1 MTYMAH
7 TPPVAGGAWQLLTDH
22 LTGAARFA
30 SSFGAPLGIA
40 ELARAAAILHD
51 IGKCSKE
58 FQRYLRECHAAA
70 QSGRPAPRGRVD
82 HKAAGA
88 MAAAEITAALAM
100 VILGHHGGLTAP
112 TVVNNTLK
120 TAQADSDIRQARENA
135 RDLLTGFQLPAQSQ
149 LEQEIHTAATS
160 ELELDLL
167 LRMLYS
173 CLVDA
178 DALDTERHF
187 DPADFAHRQQAFDLS
202 AMRQRLEE
210 DQARLMG
217 QAGPTPVNRV
227 RREVYED
234 CLRAAELL
242 PGVFKLTVPTG
253 GGKTRSSLAFAL
265 RHAERHGLQRVIYA
279 IPYTSIIEQTATV
292 FRGIFP
298 DPHAVLEHHSTVVDQ
313 AGEDNDGPD
322 DASLWRRLAAEN
334 WGAPLIVTTTVQ
346 LFESLFAARPS
357 RCRKVHRLA
366 KSVIILDE
374 VQTLPETLLAPML
387 SALSTLV
394 TRYGSTIVLCT
405 ATQPALTGE
414 NPYLP
419 ALPAAREIIREPK
432 RHFDALR
439 RVEYRIE
446 AVPWTWEQAAG
457 EMHRHDQCL
466 AVLNRKKDA
475 LALLAALDDP
485 DALHLSTLLCGAHR
499 RAVLAEVRDRLTAG
513 RPCRLVSTQVVE
525 AGVDLDFPCV
535 MRAAGP
541 LDRVVQAAG
550 RCNRE
555 GRQELGKVI
564 VFTPSEGGVP
574 KGAYETACQC
584 AAQMLR
590 DPTIN
595 LDDPFIFTRYFKE
608 VYQFINLDACSIQE
622 DRTMFHFEKVA
633 EKFRMIDED
642 TVPVLVPY
650 DPQTVESLIASVRAV
665 GHISREIWQQAQQ
678 HSVSLY
684 RREFERFQREGLIED
699 VLPGSGLYRWL
710 GRYDLVRGLDTATDP
725 ADLIV

>member
-1 MTYMAH
+1 MAH
-7 TPPVAGGAWQLLTDH
+7 TPPREGGGWQPLSDH
-22 LTGAARFA
+22 LTGTARFA
-30 SSFGAPLGIA
+30 SSFGAAPGIA
-40 ELARAAAILHD
+40 ELARLAALLHD
-51 IGKCSKE
+51 IGKCSPA

-70 QSGRPAPRGRVD
+70 QAGRPAPRSRVD

-88 MAAAEITAALAM
+88 LTAAEITSAPAM
-100 VILGHHGGLTAP
+100 VILGHHGGLSCP
-112 TVVNNTLK
+112 SVVNNALK
-120 TAQADSDIRQARENA
+120 TAQTNSDTRQALDNA
-135 RDLLTGFQLPAQSQ
+135 RALLADYHLP
-149 LEQEIHTAATS
+149 TAAQLTREIQDIAAS

-178 DALDTERHF
+178 DALDTQRHF
-187 DPADFAHRQQAFDLS
+187 DPADFAHRQQTLDLS
-202 AMRQRLEE
+202 AMRQRLDDE
-210 DQARLMG
+210 QARLME
-217 QAGPTPVNRV
+217 QADATPVNLV

-234 CLRAAELL
+234 CLRAADLP

-279 IPYTSIIEQTATV
+279 IPYTSIIEQIAAV
-292 FRGIFP
+292 FHGIFP
-298 DPHAVLEHHSTVVDQ
+298 DPYAVLEHHSAVVDLPD
-313 AGEDNDGPD
+313 EDNDGPD
-322 DASLWRRLAAEN
+322 DINLWRRLAAET
-334 WGAPLIVTTTVQ
+334 WDAPLIVTTTVQ

-366 KSVIILDE
+366 KCVIILDE
-374 VQTLPETLLAPML
+374 VQTLPETLLAPIL

-394 TRYGSTIVLCT
+394 TRYGSTVVLCT

-419 ALPAAREIIREPK
+419 ALPAAREIIHEPK

-446 AVPWTWEQAAG
+446 AEPWTWEQAAG
-457 EMHRHDQCL
+457 EMRRHQQCL
-466 AVLNRKKDA
+466 VVLNRKKDA
-475 LALLAALDDP
+475 LALLAALDDTE
-485 DALHLSTLLCGAHR
+485 ALHLSTLLCGAHR
-499 RAVLAEVRDRLTAG
+499 RAVLAEVRERLASG

-555 GRQELGKVI
+555 GRRKNGEVI
-564 VFTPSEGGVP
+564 VFTPAEGGTP
-574 KGAYETACQC
+574 RGPYATACAH
-584 AAQMLR
+584 AAQMLC
-590 DPTIN
+590 DPL
-595 LDDPFIFTRYFKE
+595 LDLHDPAVFDRYFSALYGDLNTDVKE
-608 VYQFINLDACSIQE
+608 IQYDRRFLRFDA
-622 DRTMFHFEKVA
+622 VA
-633 EKFRMIDED
+633 EKFRMIDDD
-642 TVPVLVPY
+642 TVAVLVPY
-650 DPQTVESLIASVRAV
+650 DPPAVESLIASVRAT
-665 GHISREIWQQAQQ
+665 GHVSRERWQQAQQ

-684 RREFERFQREGLIED
+684 RREFERFQREGYIVE
-699 VLPGSGLYRWL
+699 VLPDAGLYRWL
-710 GRYDLVRGLDTATDP
+710 GRYDCVRGIDTATDT